1 MSLQQRH
8 ISQKRERQQLLWF
21 VKKTKHVSMWCV
33 RMVLIHWSL
42 ICCCFVLSNTTFV
55 YVDLWLKYK
64 SYFIIANN
72 VGITMYNCAWTVLNL
87 TVDGFNVYTTIPEI
101 CKRVHAI
108 YVIYTVCTSLI
119 VESSPG
125 RTMHY
130 TGHVG

>member
-1 MSLQQRH
+1 M
-8 ISQKRERQQLLWF
+8 
-21 VKKTKHVSMWCV
+21 
-33 RMVLIHWSL
+33 
-42 ICCCFVLSNTTFV
+42 

-130 TGHVG
+130 TIYGSCGLVWSSNIRQYVCNDKPPLN